1 MKALEH
7 ATKENPLFVPAV
19 NKLIAYNIQNG
30 NRRAALRTAN
40 MALNDKNLNEVG
52 HAFFLKSRAQIHF
65 VFDDLDAAQSDLHD
79 ASVILPLDAEIISLQ
94 AKIWAKQNREIE
106 NAYDYAMMLVKQDPT
121 DIMAWDT
128 LGYVVAQREGTEAAL
143 EVLARVGEVSA
154 TCSSLFEHLGDLY
167 TKTGEKQ
174 LARDAYLRAI
184 ELSDDGLTIVP
195 ELKKKLRKIK

>member
-1 MKALEH
+1 
-7 ATKENPLFVPAV
+7 
-19 NKLIAYNIQNG
+19 
-30 NRRAALRTAN
+30 

-174 LARDAYLRAI
+174 LARDAYMRAI